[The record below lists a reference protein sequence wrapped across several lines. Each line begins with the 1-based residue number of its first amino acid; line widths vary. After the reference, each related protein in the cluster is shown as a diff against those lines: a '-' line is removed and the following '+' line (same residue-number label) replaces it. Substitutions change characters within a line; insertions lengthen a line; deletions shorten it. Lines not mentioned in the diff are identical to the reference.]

1 MNAASAVPGLFR
13 RRPAATRLAALLL
26 ILLVALGVGEA
37 TGWPMLAGPLQRL
50 MANKL
55 ERRVSLSAPVPTQP
69 DASPSFSLRVL
80 GGLRLRAAELEIGA
94 PSWSTLPHLLLARD
108 VALDLRYIDLW
119 RAYRGQPLRIERLQA
134 TTLDANLERLADGRA
149 SWQFRAPPAAAPI
162 QPLVLPQ
169 FGTLQVADGTLRY
182 RDKPF
187 DLDVDARLVLADSS
201 GVARLPASPASGV
214 GAPSSAPV
222 NGLQVNASGRYRQFP
237 LTLTLSS
244 SGVLPWVADPAFA
257 APVPVTMNATIG
269 RASFLFNGSA
279 VDALSLRGLSGRFSL
294 KGPSLA
300 AVGDPV
306 GVTLPT
312 TGAFR
317 STGMLFKEGDAWRV
331 TVDDATVG
339 ASRLNGAFTYEA
351 GRSVPLLSGR
361 LGGSRLLLADLGPVV
376 GTTPAVAST
385 TAAGEV
391 GAVAKPLDNTAK
403 VKGKVLP
410 DRPFDLAAL
419 RAMNAN
425 VLIDIRDVDLN
436 TSLLEP
442 LRPLHAHLQLTGGVL
457 TITDLDAR
465 TADGRLM
472 GDLRL
477 DGRTATALWNADL
490 RWDGVRLERWLK
502 LARADGAPPY
512 VSGRLNG
519 RATLRGQGRSTAE
532 ILASLKGNARTQ
544 LRDGTVSHLVIEA
557 AGIDIAQGLG
567 VLFKGDDSLKVE
579 CAVADLVADGG
590 VLRPRVM
597 VIDTP
602 DSAVLVDGSLSLA
615 TEALDLRAVI
625 SPKDFSPLTL
635 RTPLLVRGSF
645 AHPQVSLDKGPLGR
659 KLVTAALL
667 ALVNPLAGL
676 IPLID
681 PGDSGAADRDAAA
694 CPGLA
699 GRAVVKPARVAAR
712 AR

>member
-13 RRPAATRLAALLL
+13 RRPAATGLAALLL

-55 ERRVSLSAPVPTQP
+55 DRRVSLSAPVPTQP
-69 DASPSFSLRVL
+69 DVSPSFSLRLL
-80 GGLRLRAAELEIGA
+80 GGLRLRAAQLEIGA
-94 PSWSTLPHLLLARD
+94 PSWDTSPHLLLARD

-244 SGVLPWVADPAFA
+244 SGVLPWAADPAVA

-269 RASFLFNGSA
+269 RASFFFNGSA

-312 TGAFR
+312 TAAFR
-317 STGMLFKEGDAWRV
+317 STGMIFKEGDAWRV

-391 GAVAKPLDNTAK
+391 GPVAKPLDNTAK

-419 RAMNAN
+419 RAK
-425 VLIDIRDVDLN
+425 I
-436 TSLLEP
+436 
-442 LRPLHAHLQLTGGVL
+442 
-457 TITDLDAR
+457 
-465 TADGRLM
+465 
-472 GDLRL
+472 
-477 DGRTATALWNADL
+477 
-490 RWDGVRLERWLK
+490 
-502 LARADGAPPY
+502 
-512 VSGRLNG
+512 G
-519 RATLRGQGRSTAE
+519 RAH
-532 ILASLKGNARTQ
+532 
-544 LRDGTVSHLVIEA
+544 V
-557 AGIDIAQGLG
+557 
-567 VLFKGDDSLKVE
+567 
-579 CAVADLVADGG
+579 
-590 VLRPRVM
+590 
-597 VIDTP
+597 
-602 DSAVLVDGSLSLA
+602 
-615 TEALDLRAVI
+615 
-625 SPKDFSPLTL
+625 
-635 RTPLLVRGSF
+635 
-645 AHPQVSLDKGPLGR
+645 
-659 KLVTAALL
+659 
-667 ALVNPLAGL
+667 
-676 IPLID
+676 
-681 PGDSGAADRDAAA
+681 
-694 CPGLA
+694 
-699 GRAVVKPARVAAR
+699 
-712 AR
+712 

>member
-13 RRPAATRLAALLL
+13 RRPAATGLAALLL

-55 ERRVSLSAPVPTQP
+55 DRRVSLSAPVPTQP
-69 DASPSFSLRVL
+69 DVSPSFSLRLL
-80 GGLRLRAAELEIGA
+80 GGLRLRAAQLEIGA
-94 PSWSTLPHLLLARD
+94 PSWDTSPHLLLARD

-244 SGVLPWVADPAFA
+244 SGVLPWAADPAVA

-269 RASFLFNGSA
+269 RASLLFNGSA

-312 TGAFR
+312 TAAFR
-317 STGMLFKEGDAWRV
+317 STGMIFKEGDAWRV

-391 GAVAKPLDNTAK
+391 GGIAKPLDNTAK

-477 DGRTATALWNADL
+477 DGRTATALWNADV

-502 LARADGAPPY
+502 LARAEGAPPY

-532 ILASLKGNARTQ
+532 ILASLKGNARTR

-557 AGIDIAQGLG
+557 AGIDLAQGLG